1 MKNNYDQNEIK
12 IIEIKIPCGTTDFIN
27 GPKRSIFIV
36 WYKGYFMGQFDRL
49 DESEQYVK
57 RK

>member
-1 MKNNYDQNEIK
+1 MKNNYDKNEIK

-49 DESEQYVK
+49 D
-57 RK
+57 